1 MTERKFYRQVIMVEV
16 LSEERREF
24 HSLKDVVYEIDE
36 GDCSGQ
42 WEVAINEAID
52 AKTCAE
58 RLMAQGSDPEF
69 FRITPQGE
77 ETDNDDD
84 HRPEEV

>member
-1 MTERKFYRQVIMVEV
+1 MTERKFYRHVIMVEV
-16 LSEERREF
+16 LSEEPYNF
-24 HSLKDVVYEIDE
+24 QSLEGVEHAITS
-36 GDCSGQ
+36 GDCSGT
-42 WEVAINEAID
+42 WTVAINETID
-52 AKTCAE
+52 AATCAKQ
-58 RLMAQGSDPEF
+58 LMAQGSDPEF